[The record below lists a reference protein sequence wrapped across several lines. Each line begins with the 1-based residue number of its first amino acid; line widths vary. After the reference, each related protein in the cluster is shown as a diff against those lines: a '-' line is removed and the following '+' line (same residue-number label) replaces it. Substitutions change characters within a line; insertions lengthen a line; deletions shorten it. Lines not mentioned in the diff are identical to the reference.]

1 MKILVTLC
9 LFLSFLAG
17 AQDMHF
23 SQFFVTPVLINPAN
37 AAVENDL
44 DIGIINRTQW
54 KAVAQPFTSYGIS
67 ISGKTGKNN
76 KKGNLGLGLDCY
88 YDKSGDASFVSLQSG
103 FNLAYCVKLSKHSL
117 ISAGI
122 KLNYNQKSLQT
133 NSFQWGQQYDGKS
146 YNATLASGEHLSNL
160 QTIRFLDVATGL
172 NYTFKKGG
180 KNGTTNTLRIFN
192 IGVSGFHLNSSN
204 VNFYNNTL
212 NKLPARMLV
221 YLQAHIG
228 INNSNVT
235 LLPKVYY
242 QVQGKQQEL
251 VMGCLFSIAPKNESR
266 ITGYVISNVFNIG
279 LLYRN
284 RDAVIAVMQYEMKSY
299 VLGISY
305 DINTSK
311 LAAASSRRGA
321 FEISIR
327 YIKHRASLSEKH
339 YAK

>member
-9 LFLSFLAG
+9 LFLSCFAG

-23 SQFFVTPVLINPAN
+23 SQFFVTPLLINPAN

-67 ISGKTGKNN
+67 ISGKTGRNN
-76 KKGNLGLGLDCY
+76 KKGKLGLGLDCY

-103 FNLAYCVKLSKHSL
+103 FNVAYCVKLSRYSFL
-117 ISAGI
+117 SAGI

-133 NSFQWGQQYDGKS
+133 NSFQWGEQYDGRS
-146 YNATLASGEHLSNL
+146 YNASLASGEHFNNL

-172 NYTFKKGG
+172 NYTFKKGE
-180 KNGTTNTLRIFN
+180 KHATANTIRIFN
-192 IGVSGFHLNSSN
+192 VGVSGFHLNSSN
-204 VNFYNNTL
+204 VNFYNNSLT
-212 NKLPARMLV
+212 KLPPRILA
-221 YLQAHIG
+221 YFQASIG

-235 LLPKVYY
+235 ALPKIYY
-242 QVQGKQQEL
+242 QIQGKQQEL
-251 VMGCLFSIAPKNESR
+251 VMGCLLSISPKNESR
-266 ITGYVISNVFNIG
+266 ITGYVTSNVFNIG

-284 RDAVIAVMQYEMKSY
+284 RDAVIAVMQYEIKNY

-305 DINTSK
+305 DVNTSK
-311 LAAASSRRGA
+311 LSSSSSGRGA
-321 FEISIR
+321 FEISLR
-327 YIKHRASLSEKH
+327 YIKRKRSLSEKH
-339 YAK
+339 YAR